1 MNNNDDDWSDYLDH
15 IGLFFFFV
23 GCAGVSI
30 IVWIFNWVCWLNQCC
45 FCDFLHNPVNKTIAW
60 WISFSFLLGVLACCI
75 SAFVSVNRFGFAL
88 DGARCA
94 FDRIYYDSLFAQLKK
109 KGEKW
114 EGFIETST
122 TLTNIENFCSNVI
135 NNGGFPQTNEELKNS
150 YDILKEY
157 CLKDTIKVE
166 NEKKYKYKLPRPSS
180 LDSETFRG
188 LKGKMKWDYFQK
200 QAAILNYFLKI
211 LSMIYYCLF
220 LIAITA
226 AGVSMMFFACLK
238 RRGYLITFMHIL
250 WNIIRFFIFS
260 FFLYG
265 TAYGIF
271 FLILRDLIA
280 CMKLNFKENSIYVD
294 ENNNKNSFLYD
305 CLFEKKTKFLNET
318 IKTSLIDFFTINQ
331 TFYKTDSS
339 DENKPNWD
347 FWKTIFIYKDDN
359 NPTKENNICDFLN
372 RTIIERDG
380 ILGSFDCGFL
390 KSDLHRLY
398 KTLYDASTESRI
410 LSALSLS
417 SSFFGAIAVY
427 FYLLVIHHYN
437 NELFFDSG
445 KSIFTGFDGFGKGYT
460 KKNYNQDPAYK
471 KRKLRAEIELT
482 SKNDEE
488 IPSKNHDDQ

>member
-1 MNNNDDDWSDYLDH
+1 MNNDENDWGEYLEN

-45 FCDFLHNPVNKTIAW
+45 CCDFLHNPVNKRIAW
-60 WISFSFLLGVLACCI
+60 WVSFSFLLGVLACCI

-94 FDRIYYDSLFAQLKK
+94 FDRIYFDSLYGQLRKN
-109 KGEKW
+109 GEKW
-114 EGFIETST
+114 EGFTNTTT
-122 TLTNIENFCSNVI
+122 TLNYISNFCLKVVETKDFSIEEN
-135 NNGGFPQTNEELKNS
+135 TELKNS
-150 YDILKEY
+150 YEILKTS
-157 CLKDTIKVE
+157 CMKDSFVPSKV
-166 NEKKYKYKLPRPSS
+166 LP
-180 LDSETFRG
+180 
-188 LKGKMKWDYFQK
+188 
-200 QAAILNYFLKI
+200 ILNSLNTGNFGGIKEKIKWKFFHDKAPYLNAFLKI
-211 LSMIYYCLF
+211 ISMIYYCLL
-220 LIAITA
+220 LITVTA
-226 AGVSMMFFACLK
+226 AGVSMMFYACLK
-238 RRGYLITFMHIL
+238 RQGYLITFMHVL

-280 CMKLNFKENSIYVD
+280 CMRMNFNQNSKD
-294 ENNNKNSFLYD
+294 EKTTFLYE
-305 CLFEKKTKFLNET
+305 CLFEKKTIFLNET
-318 IKTSLIDFFTINQ
+318 IKDSVIDFFSI
-331 TFYKTDSS
+331 YKTLS
-339 DENKPNWD
+339 NKPDLTKICPSIDNVD
-347 FWKTIFIYKDDN
+347 ICKFLSQKIEEENGTI
-359 NPTKENNICDFLN
+359 
-372 RTIIERDG
+372 
-380 ILGSFDCGFL
+380 GSFDCGFL
-390 KSDLHRLY
+390 VSDLHHLY
-398 KTLYDASTESRI
+398 KTLDDASTESRI

-445 KSIFTGFDGFGKGYT
+445 KSIFTGFDGFGRGY
-460 KKNYNQDPAYK
+460 KKNYHNQDPAYK